1 MTRAESIHLTLAF
14 LGDVDLHDL
23 NRLLDPPDNIASS
36 PFVLT
41 LDEWG
46 CWPRNG
52 IGWAMPIHAPD
63 VLFDL
68 AANLERWL
76 RGAGFALEHRAFVP
90 HVTLLRKV
98 ECVAMP
104 RAMTPVIWSVDAFV
118 LVQSSVSPQGSRYK
132 ILQHWPLKCGDDK
145 TVTSDA

>member
-1 MTRAESIHLTLAF
+1 MQDAMHGRMTRAESIHLTLAF
-14 LGDVDLHDL
+14 LGDVDVQDL
-23 NRLLDPPDNIASS
+23 NRLLDPPPDVPSS

-41 LDEWG
+41 LDAWG

-52 IGWAMPIHAPD
+52 IGWTMPRQAPD
-63 VLFDL
+63 ALLNL

-98 ECVAMP
+98 ECVEMP
-104 RAMTPVIWSVDAFV
+104 RAMTPVVWSVDEFV
-118 LVQSSVSPQGSRYK
+118 LVQSTVMPRRSRYE
-132 ILQHWPLKCGDDK
+132 ILQRWPL
-145 TVTSDA
+145 